1 MNAKIISIFVVMIF
15 ICTCCG
21 TRIDQNNQKIIER
34 SELESQAFKTIN
46 DFYGLLNHKQYQRAA
61 ELYGGSYDVLVDYNP
76 SIKKGDES
84 NLLRAACRFN
94 GFVCLDILS
103 AELIDVNDQ
112 GEFIYEVKFA
122 NPDESE
128 FVLGPCCGAT
138 EEEMPPKSSFTVHV
152 ECEADG
158 SCLVMDLPPYL
169 P

>member
-1 MNAKIISIFVVMIF
+1 MKAKVVLILVATMF
-15 ICTCCG
+15 LCTCCG
-21 TRIDQNNQKIIER
+21 RWINQNDH
-34 SELESQAFKTIN
+34 ELVESSDLETQALTAVE

-61 ELYGGSYDVLVDYNP
+61 ELYGGSYDVLIGYNP
-76 SIKKGDES
+76 TIDNKEKSS
-84 NLLRAACRFN
+84 LLRAACRFN

-122 NPDESE
+122 NPDGSE

-138 EEEMPPKSSFTVHV
+138 EEEMPPTSTFSVRV
-152 ECEADG
+152 VCEEDG